1 MTPIQRY
8 LRLGLGQESAT
19 SAPSFRLHLVYQGQ
33 GH

>member
-1 MTPIQRY
+1 MTPIRGQ
-8 LRLGLGQESAT
+8 LRLGLGQEGAT

>member
-1 MTPIQRY
+1 MIPIQLY
-8 LRLGLGQESAT
+8 LRLRLGQESAT

>member
-1 MTPIQRY
+1 MTPIRGH

-33 GH
+33 GR